1 MDTTVQSKYIRL
13 SAAITLYYDMEKEVL
28 YMLNDVVYKYSYVSP
43 SIWSALSGGDREFI
57 FDTLATLPY
66 KIVPKLPKDYSS
78 LYSVEVSEPL
88 ITMYKVDSS
97 NVAYV
102 GYDSKKKRL
111 YVEFLTGD
119 VYEYYDVEEEIWNGL
134 QKADSKGS
142 YLHWFVV
149 ISDYRY
155 DKVSGYGLDYS
166 GEVMKPNA
174 GEPHKDGYMVLK

>member
-1 MDTTVQSKYIRL
+1 MYTTVQSKYIRL
-13 SAAITLYYDMEKEVL
+13 SAATTLYYDMEKEVL
-28 YMLNDVVYKYSYVSP
+28 YVLNDVVYKYSYVSP

-111 YVEFLTGD
+111 YVEFLSGGF
-119 VYEYYDVEEEIWNGL
+119 YEYLGVEPEIWEGL
-134 QKADSKGS
+134 RNADSKGS
-142 YLHWFVV
+142 FLHWFVK
-149 ISDYRY
+149 INDYPY
-155 DKVSGYGLDYS
+155 SKITPVGIEYGDYLTPNK
-166 GEVMKPNA
+166 GEKHP
-174 GEPHKDGYMVLK
+174 DGYMTGF